1 MTKQQTNQAFCE
13 ALKRLIVQLPV
24 RRGFTLKEATQLAR
38 IDLYKYRQE
47 GISPM
52 TLSLKNY
59 CDTFQIAPAWLI
71 HLAEEV
77 AMGRLPE
84 EHALEM
90 LLKWPQLKGHFETAA
105 RVALDETLCELGMEV
120 AP

>member
-1 MTKQQTNQAFCE
+1 MTKLKTNQAFCE

-24 RRGFTLKEATQLAR
+24 RRGFTLKEAGQKAR

-59 CDTFQIAPAWLI
+59 CDAFQIDPAWLI
-71 HLAEEV
+71 RLANEV
-77 AMGRLPE
+77 TARRLKAE
-84 EHALEM
+84 QALEI
-90 LLKWPQLKGHFETAA
+90 LQRWPLVKNHFETASEIA
-105 RVALDETLCELGMEV
+105 ITSALKELCV
-120 AP
+120 